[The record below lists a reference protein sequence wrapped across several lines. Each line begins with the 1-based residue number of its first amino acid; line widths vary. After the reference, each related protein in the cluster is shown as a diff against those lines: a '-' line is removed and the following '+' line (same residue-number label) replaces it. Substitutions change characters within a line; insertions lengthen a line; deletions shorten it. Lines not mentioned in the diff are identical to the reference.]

1 MIVTRPTTRA
11 SGACSPSRRRAPAFL
26 DAVADS
32 GSWRSWDAR
41 PAEPDLGPGYRAE
54 LKAARRRSGTDEAV
68 LTGAAT
74 IRGRPVAIAAGEF
87 SFMAGSVGLAAAA
100 RLVSAIE
107 RATRER
113 LPFLAAPV
121 SGGTRI
127 QEGPLAFVQM
137 ANISRAVVEHRSAGV
152 PYLVFLRDP
161 TVGGVFASWGSLGH
175 VTVAEPGALIA
186 FTGPRVYQATRGRPF
201 PPGVQVAENLLRH
214 GLIDAVAAPGELPG
228 LIARV
233 LDVLA
238 PPPASSPQPGSPGT
252 GPAGRPDGA
261 GPAAQPSAVPP
272 ASPGVP
278 PASPGVPPAE
288 QPGLAPA
295 ERPAWEVVA
304 RSRDPRRPGVRALLE
319 HGGRSVTALGGT
331 GDIRNGA
338 NAAVALVR
346 FGAVRTVL
354 VGHDRV
360 AERSGRPVGP
370 AALRMARRGIRLA
383 AELRL
388 PLVTVI
394 DTAGAELS
402 REAEE
407 QGLAGQIAR
416 CLAALVTL
424 ASPTVSVLL
433 GQGAGG
439 GALALLPADRVIAA
453 ENSWLAALAPEGA
466 SVIRHRTSARAAEM
480 AEALGITAPGLLR
493 DGIVDKIIAE
503 PADVAADQAPFMRT
517 LAAAIEEELH
527 GLLAQDRAE
536 RLARR
541 AGRFQV
547 LPGWPAP

>member
-1 MIVTRPTTRA
+1 MIVTRPATGT

-54 LKAARRRSGTDEAV
+54 LKKARRRSGTDEAV

-74 IRGRPVAIAAGEF
+74 IHGRPVAIAAGEF

-137 ANISRAVVEHRSAGV
+137 ANISRAVVEHRSAGI

-186 FTGPRVYQATRGRPF
+186 FTGPRVYQAIHGRPF

-238 PPPASSPQPGSPGT
+238 PPAASSPQPGSPGS
-252 GPAGRPDGA
+252 AGRPNGA

-278 PASPGVPPAE
+278 PAE
-288 QPGLAPA
+288 QPGMTPA

-331 GDIRNGA
+331 GGIRNGT

-480 AEALGITAPGLLR
+480 AEALRITAPGLLR

-503 PADVAADQAPFMRT
+503 PADVAADQATFMRT
-517 LAAAIEEELH
+517 LAGAIEEELH
-527 GLLAQDRAE
+527 GLLAQERAE

-541 AGRFQV
+541 AGRFQA
-547 LPGWPAP
+547 LPGWPAR

>member
-1 MIVTRPTTRA
+1 MTGA
-11 SGACSPSRRRAPAFL
+11 SAACSTSRLHTDAFL

-54 LKAARRRSGTDEAV
+54 LRTARRRSGADEAV
-68 LTGAAT
+68 LTGSAT

-107 RATRER
+107 RATSER

-137 ANISRAVVEHRSAGV
+137 ANITRAVIGHRSAGV

-161 TVGGVFASWGSLGH
+161 TVGGVLASWGSLGH

-186 FTGPRVYQATRGRPF
+186 FTGPRVYAATHGRPF

-214 GLIDAVAAPGELPG
+214 GLIDAVAAAGELPG
-228 LIARV
+228 LIARA

-238 PPPASSPQPGSPGT
+238 PAPAPSPQPGFPDSGS
-252 GPAGRPDGA
+252 AARPDGA
-261 GPAAQPSAVPP
+261 GPAAQPSVVPSAWP
-272 ASPGVP
+272 SVT
-278 PASPGVPPAE
+278 PAE
-288 QPGLAPA
+288 PPGMAPA
-295 ERPAWEVVA
+295 ARPAWEVVA

-319 HGGRSVTALGGT
+319 YGGRSVTALGGT

-338 NAAVALVR
+338 SAAVALVR
-346 FGAVRTVL
+346 FGAVRAVL

-360 AERSGRPVGP
+360 AERSGRPAGP

-407 QGLAGQIAR
+407 QGLAGHIAC
-416 CLAALVTL
+416 CLGALVTV

-453 ENSWLAALAPEGA
+453 ENSWLGALAPEGA

-503 PADVAADQAPFMRT
+503 PADVAADPAPFMRA
-517 LAAAIEEELH
+517 LAGAIEEELH

-541 AGRFQV
+541 AGRFRPV
-547 LPGWPAP
+547 PGWPAP

>member
-1 MIVTRPTTRA
+1 MTGA
-11 SGACSPSRRRAPAFL
+11 SAACSSSRRGAPAFL
-26 DAVADS
+26 ETVADA

-54 LKAARRRSGTDEAV
+54 LRTARQRSGADEAV
-68 LTGAAT
+68 LTGSAT
-74 IRGRPVAIAAGEF
+74 IRGRLVAIAAGEF

-107 RATRER
+107 RATSER

-137 ANISRAVVEHRSAGV
+137 ANITRAVIGHRSAGV

-175 VTVAEPGALIA
+175 VTVAEPAALIA
-186 FTGPRVYQATRGRPF
+186 FTGPRVYAATHGQPF

-214 GLIDAVAAPGELPG
+214 GLIDAVAAPGELAG

-238 PPPASSPQPGSPGT
+238 PAPAPSSQPGLPGS
-252 GPAGRPDGA
+252 GSAARPGGA
-261 GPAAQPSAVPP
+261 GLAAQPSVAPP
-272 ASPGVP
+272 ACPGVT
-278 PASPGVPPAE
+278 PAE
-288 QPGLAPA
+288 RPGMAPA
-295 ERPAWEVVA
+295 KRPAWEVVT

-338 NAAVALVR
+338 SVAVALVR
-346 FGAVRTVL
+346 FGVMRAVL

-360 AERSGRPVGP
+360 AERSGRPAGP

-416 CLAALVTL
+416 CLADLVTL
-424 ASPTVSVLL
+424 ASPTVAVLL

-466 SVIRHRTSARAAEM
+466 SVIRHRTTARAGQM
-480 AEALGITAPGLLR
+480 AETLGIIAPALLR
-493 DGIVDKIIAE
+493 DRIVDKIIAE
-503 PADVAADQAPFMRT
+503 PADVAADPAPFMRT
-517 LAAAIEEELH
+517 LAGAIEEELH

-541 AGRFQV
+541 AGRFQP
-547 LPGWPAP
+547 LPGWPAQ